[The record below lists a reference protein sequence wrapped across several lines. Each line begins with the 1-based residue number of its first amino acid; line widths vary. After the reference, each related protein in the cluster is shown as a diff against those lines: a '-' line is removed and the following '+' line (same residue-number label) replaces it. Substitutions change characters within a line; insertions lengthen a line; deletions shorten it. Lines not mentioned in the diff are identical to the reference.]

1 MNILSE
7 FISSSPALYFSASLI
22 EAVSLCGICI
32 ILTNAIW
39 RLEIKNKAI
48 AFPVI
53 AVLSVLCAYLR
64 VLSELNGTANADAVL
79 DFSILLPFICVTIV
93 FFGKSVWKAY
103 LIVLASSL
111 TSAVKYLILMSSPDY
126 DFVHP
131 DLHYEMLIEAFTEV
145 SLFIVLFIVY
155 LLYIRKSKAEITV
168 LQGNLPL
175 ITVLVMITTILFVSS
190 MVITG
195 TNFSPERRMAYLFTL
210 LCFPAFGVTVGYII
224 HTAIKSRLSEN
235 SYKQM
240 VEMQLKH
247 YEMIDKKNEELRIFR
262 HDLPKKMAPLLM
274 YIKDGNTEDAE
285 KIVRDF
291 NVTVQGTK
299 PRFNTASYQLNT
311 VLECEQQT
319 AERHG
324 ITIELVEGSYFPKE
338 GIAPEDIYTIFPNAL
353 DNAIEA
359 CIKLGEKSVIRF
371 ESHIGGNMLFVRIS
385 NPFNGKLKISSNGL
399 ETDKNDKNLHGFGV
413 RSMKKAL
420 AKYGSDNLSYT
431 TENGILSVDMTFELN
446 K

>member
-1 MNILSE
+1 MNNLTE
-7 FISSSPALYFSASLI
+7 FISSSPVIYFIVSLL
-22 EAVSLCGICI
+22 EAVSLCGICV
-32 ILTNAIW
+32 ILTNAAW
-39 RLEIKNKAI
+39 KLEIKNKAV
-48 AFPVI
+48 AFPVT

-64 VLSELNGTANADAVL
+64 VQSELYASANADAVL
-79 DFSILLPFICVTIV
+79 DFSILLPFICVTIF

-103 LIVLASSL
+103 IAVFASTL
-111 TSAVKYLILMSSPDY
+111 TSAVKYLILMGNPGY
-126 DFVHP
+126 DFVYP
-131 DLHYEMLIEAFTEV
+131 DLHYELLIETITEAA
-145 SLFIVLFIVY
+145 LFIVLLLVY
-155 LLYIRKSKAEITV
+155 LLYIRKNKAEITV
-168 LQGNLPL
+168 LQGNMPL
-175 ITVLVMITTILFVSS
+175 MTVLVMITTILFVSS

-210 LCFPAFGVTVGYII
+210 LCFPAFAVTVVYII
-224 HTAIKSRLSEN
+224 HTVIKSKLSEN
-235 SYKQM
+235 SYRQM
-240 VEMQLKH
+240 LEMQLKH
-247 YEMIDKKNEELRIFR
+247 YDMMDKKNEELRIFR

-291 NVTVQGTK
+291 NVTVQATR
-299 PRFNTASYQLNT
+299 PRYNTANYQLNT

-319 AERHG
+319 AEQHG

-338 GIAPEDIYTIFPNAL
+338 GIASEDIYTIFPNAL

-359 CIKLGEKSVIRF
+359 CIKLGERSVIRF

-385 NPFNGKLKISSNGL
+385 NPYNGKLKIGSDGL
-399 ETDKNDKNLHGFGV
+399 ETDKKDKNLHGYGV

-420 AKYGSDNLSYT
+420 ARYGRDNLNYS

-446 K
+446 N